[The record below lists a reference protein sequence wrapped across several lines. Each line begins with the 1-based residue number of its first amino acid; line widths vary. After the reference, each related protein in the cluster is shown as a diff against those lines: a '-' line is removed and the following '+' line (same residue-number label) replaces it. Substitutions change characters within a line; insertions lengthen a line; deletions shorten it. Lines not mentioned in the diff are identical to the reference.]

1 MAQQKLKRKRL
12 PPEER
17 KEQILDVAA
26 QMIREQ
32 GVSALN
38 MDRLGREAGV
48 SKPLVY
54 VYFPNRIDLLKSL
67 LLREV
72 QRFHIDSA
80 DVVASTG
87 TLEEM
92 VRATSRKMLEYVQE
106 FGIVIQQLMIEP
118 EVADVL
124 DELDTHFQKQYKS
137 YLTKRVR
144 EEYGIDENVALVG
157 VEIGLGLST
166 AAGEFLTRTG
176 ADMDFIED
184 MLTAMVMGSFERV
197 ASRAKSERIRVA
209 ELPKS
214 NAATRR

>member
-87 TLEEM
+87 TLEDM

-124 DELDTHFQKQYKS
+124 DELDTHFQMQYKS

-197 ASRAKSERIRVA
+197 AARSKSQRIRVA
-209 ELPKS
+209 ELPKK
-214 NAATRR
+214 

>member
-1 MAQQKLKRKRL
+1 MAEQKLKRKRL

-26 QMIREQ
+26 KMIREQ

-54 VYFPNRIDLLKSL
+54 VYFPNRIDLLKTL

-72 QRFHIDSA
+72 QRFHSDSA
-80 DVVASTG
+80 DVVAATG
-87 TLEEM
+87 TLEDM

-124 DELDTHFQKQYKS
+124 DELDTQFQMQYKS
-137 YLTKRVR
+137 YLTKRVK
-144 EEYGIDENVALVG
+144 EEYGIDDNVALVG

-166 AAGEFLTRTG
+166 AAGAFLTRTS

-184 MLTAMVMGSFERV
+184 MLTAMVMGSFER
-197 ASRAKSERIRVA
+197 AAARARSGKIRVA
-209 ELPKS
+209 QLPRK
-214 NAATRR
+214 

>member
-26 QMIREQ
+26 QLIREQ
-32 GVSALN
+32 GVSAMN

-54 VYFPNRIDLLKSL
+54 VYFPNRVDLLKSL

-72 QRFHIDSA
+72 QRFHVDSA

-87 TLEEM
+87 TLEDM
-92 VRATSRKMLEYVQE
+92 VRATSRNMLEYVQE

-124 DELDTHFQKQYKS
+124 DELDTHFQMQYKS

-166 AAGEFLTRTG
+166 AAGEFMTRTG

-197 ASRAKSERIRVA
+197 AARAKSHRIRVA
-209 ELPKS
+209 ELPKKK
-214 NAATRR
+214 